1 MKDAKKIL
9 MKAFDIKI
17 VNRKAVKTEISNEEF
32 EYAKEKGIMFP
43 YIKTVQHDECLK
55 RISDAL
61 SLITPEDVANAFLYS
76 LSSRKL
82 EYRSVLGSYWYAKAI
97 PPHDS
102 TDSGFCDICQWD
114 TYNNLSC
121 NAEYKNHYN
130 SLNYERYKY
139 GGVRH
144 THAVY
149 ALFDLEEFLK
159 LPKVEHTKE
168 DENILYAILSCAE
181 KLEPYQKAGG
191 LRKAVTS
198 AKLFKSNANEI
209 EVIINI
215 LGICGI
221 LESAE
226 HYCYDEGFM
235 NCINRDPPELTNDY
249 DYPVNW
255 WKAENGINKSRFEMV
270 FGNVIKLTE
279 D

>member
-1 MKDAKKIL
+1 MKTAKKIL
-9 MKAFDIKI
+9 MKAFDIKT
-17 VNRKAVKTEISNEEF
+17 VNQKVVETEISSEEF

-43 YIKTVQHDECLK
+43 HMKTVQHDECME

-61 SLITPEDVANAFLYS
+61 SLITPEDAANAFLYS
-76 LSSRKL
+76 LSSREL

-102 TDSGFCDICQWD
+102 TRSKSCNICKW
-114 TYNNLSC
+114 NNLNYCSHD
-121 NAEYKNHYN
+121 AEYKNYYN
-130 SLNYERYKY
+130 DLNYERYKY

-159 LPKVEHTKE
+159 LPKVMHTKE
-168 DENILYAILSCAE
+168 DEKILYAILSCAE
-181 KLEPYQKAGG
+181 NLEPHQKAGG

-209 EVIINI
+209 GVIIDI

-226 HYCYDEGFM
+226 HRCYDEGFM
-235 NCINRDPPELTNDY
+235 DCINRDPPELTNDY
-249 DYPVNW
+249 AYPVNW
-255 WKAENGINKSRFEMV
+255 WKAEDGINKSRFEMV
-270 FGNVIKLTE
+270 FGNVLGK
-279 D
+279 